1 MKEPSMR
8 EIPGGKAYRLLE
20 AGPIVLVT
28 TADRGRPNVM
38 TMGFHMMIQHD
49 PPLIGCVI
57 GPWDHSYTALR
68 ETGEC
73 VISIPGADLASKVVD
88 IGNCSG
94 ADTDKFERFHL
105 TTLPSRAVRP
115 PSIAECIANIE
126 CTIADDAMV
135 DRYSLFILEV
145 KTVTINDS
153 RRERRTLHH
162 NGDGT
167 FSIDGRTVDLRNRMV
182 RWKQFQVDV

>member
-1 MKEPSMR
+1 MR
-8 EIPGGKAYRLLE
+8 EIPGGKTYRLLE
-20 AGPIVLVT
+20 AGPVVLVT
-28 TADRGRPNVM
+28 TGDSVRANVM
-38 TMGFHMMIQHD
+38 TMGFHMVIQHD

-57 GPWDHSYTALR
+57 GPWDHSFVTLR

-94 ADTDKFERFHL
+94 TDTDKFARFRL
-105 TTLPSRAVRP
+105 TALPSRAVRP

-126 CTIADDAMV
+126 CTVADDTMV
-135 DRYSLFILEV
+135 DRYSLFVLAV
-145 KTVTINDS
+145 KTITVNDS
-153 RRERRTLHH
+153 RTERRTLHH

-167 FSIDGRTVDLRNRMV
+167 FSIDGRTVDLRTRMV
-182 RWKQFQVDV
+182 RWKQFQVDL

>member
-1 MKEPSMR
+1 MR

-20 AGPIVLVT
+20 SGPIVLVT
-28 TADRGRPNVM
+28 TVHRERPNVM
-38 TMGFHMMIQHD
+38 TMGFHMVVQHD
-49 PPLIGCVI
+49 PALIGCVI
-57 GPWDHSYTALR
+57 GPWDHSFAALR
-68 ETGEC
+68 KTGEC

-105 TTLPSRAVRP
+105 TALPSRAVRA

-126 CTIADDAMV
+126 CIVADDALV
-135 DRYSLFILEV
+135 ERYNLFILEV
-145 KTVTINDS
+145 KTITVNDS
-153 RRERRTLHH
+153 RKERRTLHH